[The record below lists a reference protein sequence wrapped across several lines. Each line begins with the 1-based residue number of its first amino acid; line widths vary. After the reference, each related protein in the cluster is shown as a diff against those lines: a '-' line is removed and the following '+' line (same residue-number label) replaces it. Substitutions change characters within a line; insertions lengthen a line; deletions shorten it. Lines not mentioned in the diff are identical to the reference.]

1 MIPAMLLVIQIVFKW
16 FGYNLAADV
25 IGFEAAKFVESL
37 FLLLT
42 ILGVVNDPTVPG
54 ISDSNRTLEK

>member
-16 FGYNLAADV
+16 FGYNLAADA
-25 IGFEAAKFVESL
+25 IGVEAAKFVESL

>member
-25 IGFEAAKFVESL
+25 IGVEAAQFVESL